1 MSIRSKIQNKYPLKN
16 LTTFKI
22 GGSAEFFIE
31 VSNREEVEETWAFA
45 KANHLNITLLGGGS
59 NVLINDQGIK
69 GLVVKLNNSKL
80 TLEQTNIICGAS
92 VNVWDVSRFAAEN
105 SLTGLEWAIG
115 IPGSIGGA
123 IRGNAGAHGG
133 SFDKI
138 ILKVIAFDSVK
149 GEWLELTNEGTH
161 FSYRQSL
168 FKEQPH
174 FIIWQAELKLM
185 PSDKKTIDET
195 IIEYRKYREDL
206 QPKEPSAG
214 CIFKNFFVAD
224 IAKVNPDLAK
234 TLEDNGKVRAGKVGA
249 GYIIELLNLKGFSY
263 GGAKISPQH
272 ANFIVNYDKATCQ
285 DVLTIIEEVKREAKN
300 KLNIDFV
307 EEVQL
312 LGFN

>member
-1 MSIRSKIQNKYPLKN
+1 MSIQSKIQNNYPLKN

-22 GGSAEFFIE
+22 GGDAQYFIE
-31 VSNREEVEETWAFA
+31 VSTKEEIEQTWAWA
-45 KANHLNITLLGGGS
+45 KSNHLAITLLGGAS
-59 NVLINDQGIK
+59 NVLISDEGIK
-69 GLVVKLNNSKL
+69 GLVVKLNNPKL
-80 TLEQTNIICGAS
+80 LLEETEITCGAS
-92 VNVWDVSRFAAEN
+92 VAVWDVSRFAADN
-105 SLTGLEWAIG
+105 SLSGLEWAIG

-138 ILKVIAFDSVK
+138 ISKVMAFDSVK

-174 FIIWQAELKLM
+174 FIIWQATLKLVL
-185 PSDKKTIDET
+185 SDKKTIDET
-195 IIEYRKYREDL
+195 ISNYKKYREDL

-214 CIFKNFFVAD
+214 CVFKNFFLAD

-234 TLEDNGKVRAGKVGA
+234 KLEADGKVRAGKVGA
-249 GYIIELLNLKGFSY
+249 GYIIELLGLKGFSY

-272 ANFIVNYDKATCQ
+272 ANFIVNFDKATSG
-285 DVLTIIEEVKREAKN
+285 DVLMIIEEVKREAKN
-300 KLNIDFV
+300 KLNIDFI

-312 LGFN
+312 LGF